1 MLNVPIKRLSPKA
14 TLPVKA
20 TNGSACFDLCVAWVE
35 EDALGWTVHTDLSVA
50 LPPGYG
56 MLIYPRSGLS
66 TKWGL
71 TLRNTVGVIDSD
83 YRGEIVLKF
92 GKGHRDFALEV
103 RSSMAEGVRIAQAMI
118 IQVPDITLVDSE
130 SLDDTDR
137 GAGGFGSTGA

>member
-1 MLNVPIKRLSPKA
+1 MVTIPFKRLSPLA

-20 TNGSACFDLCVAWVE
+20 TNGSACVDLCVAWVE
-35 EDALGWTVHTDLSVA
+35 EDQLGWTVHTDLAVA

-83 YRGEIVLKF
+83 YRGEIILKF
-92 GKGHRDFALEV
+92 GKGHRDYALEV

-118 IQVPDITLVDSE
+118 IQVPDTEIVEAEALNE
-130 SLDDTDR
+130 TDR